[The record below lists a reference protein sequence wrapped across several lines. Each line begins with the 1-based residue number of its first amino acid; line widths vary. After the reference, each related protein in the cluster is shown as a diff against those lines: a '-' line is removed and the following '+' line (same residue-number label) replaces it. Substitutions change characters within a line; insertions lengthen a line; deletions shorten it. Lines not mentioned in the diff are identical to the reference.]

1 MSNDTN
7 MDNRI
12 LAELKWK
19 FRIKWL
25 MVCGKITDLYYSAVK
40 WYNEVTKPATEAEYK
55 GEGK

>member
-1 MSNDTN
+1 